1 MKKEKTKTSWQFLPE
16 SSDTLSGVLI
26 GPVCSTSTWISSVSS
41 MFFLLELFLWLL
53 VSRDRGL
60 LLSLLFLRSPG
71 SLRSSRSNV
80 EERTA
85 RHTGAVRP
93 PFNLLPCCLLVGA
106 CNQRAEQALL
116 RSKDPLMRVIK
127 ESDSVHSH
135 FCNPDMLRCHISK
148 YLFALFAVSTSI
160 YGVQRWFHSTH
171 LDQLSC
177 LRSSGLRI
185 MASLGG
191 LLKN

>member
-1 MKKEKTKTSWQFLPE
+1 MWLGFVCVTGRNQTVSIWFDFLPKAWIMLLWYWKWNENTRTSSQSLPE

-60 LLSLLFLRSPG
+60 LLSLLFLLSPG

-85 RHTGAVRP
+85 RKTQEQVRP
-93 PFNLLPCCLLVGA
+93 PSFTLLILCLFLFGAVNLEWSG
-106 CNQRAEQALL
+106 
-116 RSKDPLMRVIK
+116 
-127 ESDSVHSH
+127 
-135 FCNPDMLRCHISK
+135 
-148 YLFALFAVSTSI
+148 
-160 YGVQRWFHSTH
+160 
-171 LDQLSC
+171 C
-177 LRSSGLRI
+177 LRWTPFSEEI
-185 MASLGG
+185 DQF
-191 LLKN
+191 